1 MRAYIVPEVAQSF
14 NLQPW
19 KSLPADI
26 RRATTLRHLPVPT
39 NCCLPYKRK
48 APIFNFEIM
57 VLTILIAILSFFLRL
72 VLLPVVYLAKRFL
85 ISGLQKVLVHVVLG
99 TGSAEKGVS
108 SARVT
113 VSETLR
119 LEQLVENVPGGS
131 VPEENRPPEGKAPVV
146 HWNVHSLILN
156 NDTAFGTP
164 NQKEPRFDFLLER
177 QRLTPAGSI
186 GEADIR
192 ELGQESDN
200 SVVGTLLKAG
210 CFDGLEESEMQELML
225 IAQMLEE
232 RQKEITGQVE
242 VRHSLYY
249 SKLEIVEAM
258 AEFLQAGAGD
268 SLHTMLAGFDQ
279 SLKKAGKH

>member
-1 MRAYIVPEVAQSF
+1 MPEVAQSF

-19 KSLPADI
+19 KTLPADI
-26 RRATTLRHLPVPT
+26 RRATTFRHLPVPT
-39 NCCLPYKRK
+39 NCFVSYKRR
-48 APIFNFEIM
+48 APIFNVEIM
-57 VLTILIAILSFFLRL
+57 ILTTLIAILSFFMRL
-72 VLLPVVYLAKRFL
+72 LLLPVVYLAKRFL
-85 ISGLQKVLVHVVLG
+85 INGLQKVLVHVVLG

-131 VPEENRPPEGKAPVV
+131 DSGGLEPPKRKSPVV
-146 HWNVHSLILN
+146 HWNVHNLILN

-164 NQKEPRFDFLLER
+164 SQKEPRFDFLLEP
-177 QRLTPAGSI
+177 QRLAPAGSADEAAT
-186 GEADIR
+186 GEAWRD
-192 ELGQESDN
+192 SDN

-210 CFDGLEESEMQELML
+210 CFDGLEESEMQELLL

-249 SKLEIVEAM
+249 SKLEILEAM
-258 AEFLQAGAGD
+258 AEFLQAGPGEN
-268 SLHTMLAGFDQ
+268 LHAMLAGFDKD
-279 SLKKAGKH
+279 LNKAAKH